1 MSPAHV
7 KTATKSST
15 RSKHESRKIPQAIEE
30 TGSGDE
36 SEDMME
42 KDEDEEE
49 LDRLVLGDDAG
60 FTSQLGQDMDVYMD
74 SGEDEEGDR
83 DEEENEN
90 IGLEGVDDA
99 DVGSTALFVEPN

>member
-7 KTATKSST
+7 KNATKSST
-15 RSKHESRKIPQAIEE
+15 RSKNESRKIAQAIEE

-36 SEDMME
+36 SDDMME

-60 FTSQLGQDMDVYMD
+60 FTSQLGQDMDLDMD
-74 SGEDEEGDR
+74 SGGGDEGDR
-83 DEEENEN
+83 DEEENED

-99 DVGSTALFVEPN
+99 DVGSTALFVELN

>member
-1 MSPAHV
+1 MSPADS
-7 KTATKSST
+7 KKATKGGT
-15 RSKHESRKIPQAIEE
+15 RSKNESRKIPQAIEE
-30 TGSGDE
+30 TGSWDE

-60 FTSQLGQDMDVYMD
+60 FTSQLGQDMDIDMD
-74 SGEDEEGDR
+74 SGGDEEGDQ
-83 DEEENEN
+83 EEENED

-99 DVGSTALFVEPN
+99 DVCSTALFVKSI